1 MKEIFFVEVTD
12 TYSGES
18 NYSWVKRFKVHAS
31 SERGAMRKVGR
42 RLSYYS
48 GGIKKDWD
56 TGNMSRWLW
65 RNAAVCAFVQGYED
79 QAEHLAHVESL

>member
-1 MKEIFFVEVTD
+1 
-12 TYSGES
+12 
-18 NYSWVKRFKVHAS
+18 
-31 SERGAMRKVGR
+31 VGR